1 VIQLLV
7 FIRVHSL
14 YLRANKKTMKLLSS
28 ICFVLVL
35 SCISFAQNVV
45 RYDLKI
51 DEKLV
56 NYSGKTVKALS
67 INGQMPAPTL
77 EFTEGDI
84 AEIHVFNNLNE
95 ESSLHWHGILLPN
108 EQDGVPYLTTTAIAP
123 KTGHVFRFPIKQNG
137 TYWYHSHSNMQE
149 QRGLFGA
156 LIIHKKDEPKM
167 PEYTVLLSDWTDE
180 SPQEVHRSLKS
191 MNDYYAIKKD
201 SVQSYGEAARAG
213 AISAK
218 FKQEWDRMGA
228 MDVSDVYYNAFL
240 TNGKKVDSQPNF
252 KAGDKVRLRIING
265 SASTY
270 FWLQFAGG
278 EMSVVASDGIDVEP
292 VTVDRAIVAIAETYD
307 VIVTIPEDKSFEFRA
322 TAEDRTNATSL
333 WLGSGEKVD
342 APVLPKLKLFE
353 GMKMMNSMGKM
364 KRGEMK
370 MSNQQM
376 DMNNVMY
383 SEATPDPEKIA
394 EEPFIEPV
402 TLNYAMLKSPVKTAF
417 DASKPVRELSFRL
430 TGNMNM
436 YSWSMDDKPLSKSD
450 KILIKRGE
458 VVRIRLYNDTMM
470 RHPMHLHGHFFR
482 VLNGQGEYS
491 PLKNVLDI
499 MPMEEDVIEF
509 DASESGDWIFHCH
522 ILYHMMSGMGRV
534 FSYED
539 SPPNPQVPATKANWN
554 YFKGEDN
561 RMIHGMFK
569 IMGQSNGVFG
579 HGMVMNNY
587 NFFSTEFHAN
597 RTHGF
602 ETEQKLGRFLD
613 KKQFLNGYVGF
624 ELNREKVHVA
634 DKFKTEFFGTTG
646 IEYTLPM
653 FLKADVRVNTEGK
666 FRFQIKRE
674 DLALTKRLRF
684 DGYWNTD
691 KEYDVGLRYILTKRL
706 QLSANYFNHYGFG
719 GGLTFNY

>member
-1 VIQLLV
+1 
-7 FIRVHSL
+7 
-14 YLRANKKTMKLLSS
+14 MKLLSS
-28 ICFVLVL
+28 ICFVLIL
-35 SCISFAQNVV
+35 SYFSFAQNVV

-56 NYSGKTVKALS
+56 NYSGKQVKAIG

-84 AEIHVFNNLNE
+84 AEIHVFNNLTE

-123 KTGHVFRFPIKQNG
+123 KTEHIFRFPIKQNG

-191 MNDYYAIKKD
+191 MNDWYAIKKD
-201 SVQSYGEAARAG
+201 SVQSYGEAAKAK
-213 AISAK
+213 AIKQK
-218 FKQEWDRMGA
+218 FRQEWDRMGA

-240 TNGKKVDSQPNF
+240 TNGKITDSQPNF

-270 FWLQFAGG
+270 FWFQFAGG
-278 EMSVVASDGIDVEP
+278 EMSVIASDGIDVEP

-333 WLGSGEKVD
+333 WLGSGEKIN

-364 KRGEMK
+364 KEGEMK
-370 MSNQQM
+370 MSYQQM

-383 SEATPDPEKIA
+383 QETTPDPAKIL
-394 EEPFIEPV
+394 ETPFIEPV

-417 DASKPVRELSFRL
+417 DANKPVRELSFRL

-458 VVRIRLYNDTMM
+458 IVRIKLYNDTMM

-482 VLNGQGEYS
+482 VLNGQGDYS

-499 MPMEEDVIEF
+499 MPMENDTIEF
-509 DASESGDWIFHCH
+509 EASESGDWIFHCH

-539 SPPNPQVPATKANWN
+539 SPPNTQVPATKANWN

-561 RMIHGMFK
+561 RMIHGMGKFSA
-569 IMGQSNGVFG
+569 QSNGVFG

-597 RTHGF
+597 PKHGF
-602 ETEQKLGRFLD
+602 ESEQKFGRFLD
-613 KKQFLNGYVGF
+613 RRQFLNGYVGF
-624 ELNREKVHVA
+624 ELNQEKAHA
-634 DKFKTEFFGTTG
+634 QDRFKTEFFGTAG
-646 IEYTLPM
+646 FEYTLPM
-653 FLKADVRVNTEGK
+653 FVKADVRVNTEGR
-666 FRFQIKRE
+666 FRLQLKRE
-674 DLALTKRLRF
+674 DLALSKRLRF

-691 KEYDVGLRYILTKRL
+691 KEYDLGFRYILTKRL

>member
-1 VIQLLV
+1 M
-7 FIRVHSL
+7 
-14 YLRANKKTMKLLSS
+14 A
-28 ICFVLVL
+28 VL

-56 NYSGKTVKALS
+56 NYSGKQVKALA

-108 EQDGVPYLTTTAIAP
+108 EQDGVPYLTTTPIAE
-123 KTGHVFRFPIKQNG
+123 KSEHIFRFPIKQNG

-180 SPQEVHRSLKS
+180 SPNEVHRSLKS
-191 MNDYYAIKKD
+191 MNDWYSIKKNA
-201 SVQSYGEAARAG
+201 VQSYGEAAKAG
-213 AISAK
+213 AFKEK

-240 TNGKKVDSQPNF
+240 TNGKITDSQPNL

-270 FWLQFAGG
+270 FWFQFAGS
-278 EMSVVASDGIDVEP
+278 EMSVIASDGIDVEP
-292 VTVDRAIVAIAETYD
+292 VTVDKAIVAVAETYD
-307 VIVTIPEDKSFEFRA
+307 VIVTIPENKQFEFRA
-322 TAEDRTNATSL
+322 TAEDRTNTTSL
-333 WLGSGEKVD
+333 WLGNGEKVF
-342 APVLPKLKLFE
+342 APILPRLKLFE
-353 GMKMMNSMGKM
+353 GMKMMNNMG
-364 KRGEMK
+364 RHEMQ
-370 MSNQQM
+370 MSYQQM
-376 DMNNVMY
+376 DMNAVMY
-383 SEATPDPEKIA
+383 EETTPDPTKITD
-394 EEPFIEPV
+394 EPFIPPV
-402 TLNYAMLKSPVKTAF
+402 TLNYAMLKSPTKTTF
-417 DASKPVRELSFRL
+417 DDKKTVRELKFKL
-430 TGNMNM
+430 TGNMNR

-458 VVRIRLYNDTMM
+458 IIRITLRNDTMM

-482 VLNGQGEYS
+482 VLNGQGDYS

-509 DASESGDWIFHCH
+509 DAVESGDWFFHCH

-569 IMGQSNGVFG
+569 VMGQSNGVFG
-579 HGMVMNNY
+579 HGMLMNNY
-587 NFFSTEFHAN
+587 SFASTEFHYN
-597 RTHGF
+597 PKHGF
-602 ETEQKLGRFLD
+602 ESEQMFGRFLD
-613 KKQFLNGYVGF
+613 KRQFLSVYTGF
-624 ELNREKVHVA
+624 EFNREESHELNRWKNEI
-634 DKFKTEFFGTTG
+634 FGTFG
-646 IEYTLPM
+646 FEYTLPM
-653 FLKADVRVNTEGK
+653 FVKADVRLNTEGK
-666 FRFQIKRE
+666 FRLQLKRD

-684 DGYWNTD
+684 DGYWNSD
-691 KEYDVGLRYILTKRL
+691 KEYDVGLRYILSKRL
-706 QLSANYFNHYGFG
+706 QISGNYFNHYGFG